1 LASDSD
7 HLAPLRFG
15 YVVVSTDPRDAVQQG
30 ILAEKSKFDIV
41 WIPDHFTDVDGDRLE
56 PWTILSA
63 IATQT
68 RKIRL
73 GSAVTDT
80 QRSHPARTAHSVASV
95 DTISRGRAILG
106 IGAGEAMNIVPFGLP
121 WDTASCRISRL
132 EEAIQVIQL
141 LWSSSREEPAN
152 FSGKHFKLLN
162 AFLTQSSV
170 QKPHPPIYVGAFSSK
185 KALQVV
191 GRRGDGWYAW
201 LNTPELFKERWA
213 IICDAAKSIG
223 RSPKLIEPTSH
234 LMMALPRNSTE
245 RKEAVMAA
253 KTVLLLEKS
262 TLARFGYHSEIKQ
275 YQNLGVLPQDIAWI
289 RRTAAGVPDELV
301 YRTMAIGEDEIKNQI
316 SELAESGVRNF
327 AIVDLLAPRTAK
339 RDLKRLSRIISDYR

>member
-1 LASDSD
+1 M
-7 HLAPLRFG
+7 APLRFG
-15 YVVVSTDPRDAVQQG
+15 YVVVSTDPRDAIDQG
-30 ILAEKSKFDIV
+30 VLAEKLKFDIV
-41 WIPDHFTDVDGDRLE
+41 WIPDHFTDIDGDKLE

-68 RKIRL
+68 RKIKL

-121 WDTASCRISRL
+121 WDTPSCRISRL

-141 LWSSSREEPAN
+141 LWTSSRENPVN

-162 AFLTQSSV
+162 AFLNQSPV

-185 KALQVV
+185 NALQVV
-191 GRRGDGWYAW
+191 GRRGNGWYAW
-201 LNTPELFKERWA
+201 LNTPESFKERWTT
-213 IICDAAKSIG
+213 IREAAKSVG
-223 RSPKLIEPTSH
+223 RSPNQIEPTSH

-245 RKEAVMAA
+245 RRQALMGA

-262 TLARFGYHSEIKQ
+262 TLARFGYHHDVEQ
-275 YQNLGVLPQDIAWI
+275 YQNLGVLPQDVARI
-289 RRTAAGVPDELV
+289 RRTAADIPDEMV
-301 YRTMAIGEDEIKNQI
+301 HKTMAIGIDEIKNQI
-316 SELAESGVRNF
+316 NELAQSGVRSF
-327 AIVDLLAPRTAK
+327 AIVDLLAPLTAK
-339 RDLKRLSRIISDYR
+339 RDLKPLSRIISHYQ